1 MKILSI
7 DTSSKICGV
16 TISDNEKVL
25 IHLSND
31 DEKTHS
37 VKLMPM
43 VDTAFKSTNLTLVD
57 ISLLAVCTGPGSF
70 TGVRIGIATIKAFS
84 DVKHIPIVGVSS
96 LESLAYNVIEKDSNL
111 ENTLICSLIDAKN
124 NNVYC
129 GVYNFS
135 SNAGVNTVCN
145 QIGMFAEDIDT
156 TISRIKDII
165 FNFDNTSE
173 ENSIIKTSSKKDTE
187 AGNITLSKFNT
198 LIFVG
203 DGAIVHQEK
212 LKTAFDFDVVTDSNT
227 ASATSTASI
236 LVQFAEDNYNLQNS
250 NSVAKSA
257 LSKYNQGNFGY
268 SSSISPIYL
277 KKSQAERALEEKI
290 KILPMSASDIDAI
303 TPNFETEFDKFW
315 NINTLKNDFANPNS
329 TYIIAKLDDE
339 IVGFA
344 GFLKICDEANIMN
357 IVTKVEKR
365 HLGIGSKLMQAFIDE
380 AKKQNLTSITLEVND
395 KNFQAIKLY
404 EKFGFKRI
412 GLRKK
417 YYNNTD
423 DAIIMSLI
431 GTGLNETSMSSLGTG
446 LK

>member
-16 TISDNEKVL
+16 TISDNENIL

-43 VDTAFKSTNLTLVD
+43 VDTAFKSTNLTLDD

-96 LESLAYNVIEKDSNL
+96 LESLAYNVIETDIESEISRTLKETTNTNNLGNL
-111 ENTLICSLIDAKN
+111 ESTLICSLIDAKN

-129 GVYNFS
+129 GLYSLNK
-135 SNAGVNTVCN
+135 NETGNTFCN
-145 QIGMFAEDIDT
+145 QIEMFAEDIDIAISKIKA
-156 TISRIKDII
+156 TIVGSKAINNKISNIEVLDIE
-165 FNFDNTSE
+165 NE
-173 ENSIIKTSSKKDTE
+173 ETAS
-187 AGNITLSKFNT
+187 NILRQKFHNI
-198 LIFVG
+198 IFVG

-212 LKTAFDFDVVTDSNT
+212 LKTAFDFNVVPDSNI
-227 ASATSTASI
+227 ASTTSTTSI

-257 LSKYNQGNFGY
+257 LSKYNQGKIGY

-290 KILPMSASDIDAI
+290 KIFPMNTTDIDTI

-315 NINTLKNDFANPNS
+315 SIDTLKNDFANPNS
-329 TYIIAKLDDE
+329 TYFIAKIDGE

-344 GFLKICDEANIMN
+344 GFLKICD
-357 IVTKVEKR
+357 
-365 HLGIGSKLMQAFIDE
+365 
-380 AKKQNLTSITLEVND
+380 
-395 KNFQAIKLY
+395 
-404 EKFGFKRI
+404 
-412 GLRKK
+412 
-417 YYNNTD
+417 
-423 DAIIMSLI
+423 
-431 GTGLNETSMSSLGTG
+431 
-446 LK
+446 